1 MSAVVIMPAHEEE
14 LLVGASV
21 EGVLAIEGVECVLV
35 VDDGSTDGTAAEAAR
50 AGAQVLR
57 LETNVGKGAAVEA
70 GLELVGGADVTL
82 LLDADLGRT
91 AVEGATLLAP
101 VAAGDAD
108 MAIAVLPAPTR
119 KSGFGLVKGL
129 ARQGID
135 RLGGGFETQAPL
147 SGQRALSAAA
157 VQAVRPLASAYGLE
171 VALTVRALR
180 AGLAV
185 IEVPTTMTHAATGR
199 DVAGFTHRGRQFVDV
214 ANTLARL
221 SRE

>member
-1 MSAVVIMPAHEEE
+1 MPAYDEEV
-14 LLVGASV
+14 LVGASV
-21 EGVLAIEGVECVLV
+21 EGALAIDGVERVLV
-35 VDDGSTDGTAAEAAR
+35 VDDGSSDGTASEAAR

-70 GLELVGGADVTL
+70 GLELVGAADITL
-82 LLDADLGRT
+82 LLDADLGPSAT
-91 AVEGATLLAP
+91 EGRKLIAP

-108 MAIAVLPAPTR
+108 MAIAVLPTPAR
-119 KSGFGLVKGL
+119 KGGFGLVKGL
-129 ARQGID
+129 ARWGIE

-157 VQAVRPLASAYGLE
+157 VRAVRPVASGYGLE

-180 AGLAV
+180 AGLTV
-185 IEVPTTMTHAATGR
+185 IEVPAAMTHAATGR

-214 ANTLARL
+214 ASTLARL